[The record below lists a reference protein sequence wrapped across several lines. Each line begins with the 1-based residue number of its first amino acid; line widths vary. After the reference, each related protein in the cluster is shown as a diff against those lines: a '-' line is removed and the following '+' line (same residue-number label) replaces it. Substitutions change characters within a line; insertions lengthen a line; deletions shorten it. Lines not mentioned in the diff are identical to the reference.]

1 MFVCC
6 SCGTCT
12 TSSSTCNRCSH
23 SECSSCSHMGRPA
36 LPSHMPAFPWLAD
49 EFAETKTYLPDTR
62 SMIAGIDQTVPW
74 VAHNRYTRWVQA
86 GKPELE
92 GWSDDGWEGKEKG
105 YEGDD
110 EKGLG

>member
-12 TSSSTCNRCSH
+12 TSSSTCSRCSH

-36 LPSHMPAFPWLAD
+36 LPSQMPFPAMPFPWLAD
-49 EFAETKTYLPDTR
+49 EFAEQKLHLPGTR
-62 SMIAGIDQTVPW
+62 NMSAGIDQTS
-74 VAHNRYTRWVQA
+74 A

-92 GWSDDGWEGKEKG
+92 GWEDEGSEGKEKGGEEG

-110 EKGLG
+110 EKGLE